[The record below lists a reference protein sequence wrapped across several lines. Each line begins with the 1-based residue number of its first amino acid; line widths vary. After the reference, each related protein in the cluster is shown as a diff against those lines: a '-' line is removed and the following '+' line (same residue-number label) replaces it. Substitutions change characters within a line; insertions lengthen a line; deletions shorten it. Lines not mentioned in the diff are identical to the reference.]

1 MRPSIGPART
11 CPEKRQRNAQKDIK
25 TQRPLAGIS
34 YPESKELLQNLVG
47 FHVLLMKYDCNEL
60 GSELPQ
66 VRKSFP
72 TANLSHIRRKV
83 KP

>member
-1 MRPSIGPART
+1 MRAREGPT
-11 CPEKRQRNAQKDIK
+11 KNLILERQRNAQQDTK
-25 TQRPLAGIS
+25 TLWSLAGIS

-60 GSELPQ
+60 GNELSH

-72 TANLSHIRRKV
+72 TCNLSPIR
-83 KP
+83 